1 MPSPS
6 LDSAPASPGIRK
18 ETNVSKIIDSQL
30 SRRSFLGLFGI
41 GAVTA
46 GLGLAGCGGDADKGG
61 AATGGDSGSASSDSL
76 EKITMVWLPNE
87 SAAEFDAGRE
97 EFGRVLSEYAGIEV
111 ELMTTTD

>member
-1 MPSPS
+1 M
-6 LDSAPASPGIRK
+6 
-18 ETNVSKIIDSQL
+18 SKIIDSQL

-87 SAAEFDAGRE
+87 SAADSTRAARSSAACCPSTPAS
-97 EFGRVLSEYAGIEV
+97 RSSS
-111 ELMTTTD
+111 